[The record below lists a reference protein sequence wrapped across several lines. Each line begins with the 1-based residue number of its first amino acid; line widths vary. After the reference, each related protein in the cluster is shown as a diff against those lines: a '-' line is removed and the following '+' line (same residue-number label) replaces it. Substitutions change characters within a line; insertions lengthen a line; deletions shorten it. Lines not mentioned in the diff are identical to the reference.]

1 MTSLWPPWEGSVG
14 LHGLA
19 GFFLSNRRR
28 KMGSSHVG
36 PGRLARSSE
45 LSLVEIVSGGVGK
58 EHAGREAPMNGYSH
72 IQWKVA
78 MARMQDANRAAATIA
93 PTYGAL
99 SQRATRTVAEQQL
112 NRYFELVEADLNYHR
127 KQSTRPT

>member
-1 MTSLWPPWEGSVG
+1 
-14 LHGLA
+14 
-19 GFFLSNRRR
+19 
-28 KMGSSHVG
+28 
-36 PGRLARSSE
+36 
-45 LSLVEIVSGGVGK
+45 
-58 EHAGREAPMNGYSH
+58 
-72 IQWKVA
+72 

>member
-1 MTSLWPPWEGSVG
+1 
-14 LHGLA
+14 
-19 GFFLSNRRR
+19 
-28 KMGSSHVG
+28 MGWQEHT
-36 PGRLARSSE
+36 
-45 LSLVEIVSGGVGK
+45 GG
-58 EHAGREAPMNGYSH
+58 EAPMNGYSH

-112 NRYFELVEADLNYHR
+112 NRYFEMVEADLNYHR